1 MEQPVHKE
9 EMNVKIY
16 LAGAETEEQFKA
28 AESVL
33 RERGHTVFGAE
44 VLPEGMRKEDYVASC
59 KSMIDAADMVLF
71 LKGWQENK
79 GACLTVAYCEFIN
92 KMTCT
97 EDTCDG
103 KR

>member
-1 MEQPVHKE
+1 M
-9 EMNVKIY
+9 KIY
-16 LAGAETEEQFKA
+16 LAGAKTAEQFKKA
-28 AESVL
+28 KAVL
-33 RERGHTVFGAE
+33 REKGHDVLGAE
-44 VLPEGMRKEDYVASC
+44 ILPEGMKNEAYVSSC

-79 GACLTVAYCEFIN
+79 GACLTVAYCEYVN

>member
-1 MEQPVHKE
+1 M
-9 EMNVKIY
+9 KIY
-16 LAGAETEEQFKA
+16 LAGAGTPEQYKKAET
-28 AESVL
+28 VL
-33 RERGHTVFGAE
+33 RERGYAVFGAA
-44 VLPEGMRKEDYVASC
+44 VLPEGMRKEDHVTSC

-79 GACLTVAYCEFIN
+79 EACLTAAYCEYIN

-103 KR
+103 KS